1 LDNLREV
8 TGCGS
13 VTSSVSPEARSCYSA
28 EQIEHAGLPHN
39 LTTGLS
45 VDCIVDDLLVALSD
59 TNLGWV

>member
-1 LDNLREV
+1 
-8 TGCGS
+8 
-13 VTSSVSPEARSCYSA
+13 VSPEARSCYSV

-45 VDCIVDDLLVALSD
+45 VDCIVDGLLVALSD